1 MDTWESFFR
10 EKSKRRWSR
19 HAREKTVRR
28 GILALL
34 LGSVALAAFLQA
46 AGLPR

>member
-1 MDTWESFFR
+1 MDTWESFFH

-19 HAREKTVRR
+19 HAREKFVRR

-34 LGSVALAAFLQA
+34 LSSVAVAIGLQS
-46 AGLPR
+46 AGWPR